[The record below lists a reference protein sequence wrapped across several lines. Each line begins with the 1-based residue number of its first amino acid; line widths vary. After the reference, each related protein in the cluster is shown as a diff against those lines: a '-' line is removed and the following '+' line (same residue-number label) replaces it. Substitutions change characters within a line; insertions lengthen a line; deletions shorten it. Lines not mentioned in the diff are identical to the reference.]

1 MEVTKR
7 IMVGEE
13 LFVTIKDKE
22 KAVAEEQQTIKDKE
36 EEVVEEEV
44 VEEEV
49 AEEEVVEEEVVEEE
63 VVYDML
69 KGMLLLLTIKDPE
82 EEVMEEEDVEELL
95 KFTQEEGVMVGIPNA
110 LVHRWRRHSYRRLTT
125 L

>member
-7 IMVGEE
+7 IMVREK

-22 KAVAEEQQTIKDKE
+22 EAVAEEQQTVKDKE

-49 AEEEVVEEEVVEEE
+49 VEEEVVEEE
-63 VVYDML
+63 VMNELL
-69 KGMLLLLTIKDPE
+69 KGMQLLLSIKDAE
-82 EEVMEEEDVEELL
+82 
-95 KFTQEEGVMVGIPNA
+95 
-110 LVHRWRRHSYRRLTT
+110 
-125 L
+125 